1 MLIRFA
7 EPDSEDNIM
16 FDQKEL
22 RNTNIKGGT
31 LLKLVERLTF
41 HKYASEYASKSN
53 KLKPNLM
60 RMFNI
65 GLLLA
70 VVIYSLPVNGP

>member
-1 MLIRFA
+1 MFIVHSVLLITSLFLYISYNCCTVLIRFA

-41 HKYASEYASKSN
+41 HKYASEYMPTRVTS
-53 KLKPNLM
+53 
-60 RMFNI
+60 
-65 GLLLA
+65 
-70 VVIYSLPVNGP
+70 